1 MDRMEHENKLDAQL
15 NAQLNKMFAEYRMAC
30 PDPEPSADFMPGM
43 WKRIEARRA
52 ATVSVFKHWAQ
63 VCVMATV
70 ALTVLIGV
78 VLIPR
83 FQNDPASGSSYVE
96 ALMSEHSSDYIQMLA
111 GGPR

>member
-1 MDRMEHENKLDAQL
+1 MDRMRNQGDDRLDAL
-15 NAQLNKMFAEYRMAC
+15 FAEYRMAC

-43 WKRIEARRA
+43 WKRIEARRI

-63 VCVMATV
+63 VCVMATA

-83 FQNDPASGSSYVE
+83 FQENSATGSSYVE
-96 ALMSEHSSDYIQMLA
+96 ALMAEHSTDYIHMLA
-111 GGPR
+111 GGSR

>member
-1 MDRMEHENKLDAQL
+1 MDRMDDKLDAL
-15 NAQLNKMFAEYRMAC
+15 FAEYRMAC

-43 WKRIEARRA
+43 WKRIEARRV

-70 ALTVLIGV
+70 ALTLLIGA

-83 FQNDPASGSSYVE
+83 LQENSASSSSYLE
-96 ALMSEHSSDYIQMLA
+96 ALSAEHSADYVHMLA

>member
-1 MDRMEHENKLDAQL
+1 MDRMNDNAKLDA
-15 NAQLNKMFAEYRMAC
+15 MFAEYRMAC

-43 WKRIEARRA
+43 WKRIEARRG

-63 VCVMATV
+63 ICVMATV
-70 ALTVLIGV
+70 ALTLLIGA

-83 FQNDPASGSSYVE
+83 LQENSASSSSYLE
-96 ALMSEHSSDYIQMLA
+96 ALSAEHSADYVHMLA

>member
-1 MDRMEHENKLDAQL
+1 MDRMQGNEKLDAKL
-15 NAQLNKMFAEYRMAC
+15 NAMFADYRMAC

-43 WKRIEARRA
+43 WKRIEARRV

-70 ALTVLIGV
+70 ALTLLIGA
-78 VLIPR
+78 VLIPKL
-83 FQNDPASGSSYVE
+83 QDNASSSSSYLE
-96 ALMSEHSSDYIQMLA
+96 ALSAEHSADYVHMLA

>member
-1 MDRMEHENKLDAQL
+1 MDRMEHGNKLDAQL
-15 NAQLNKMFAEYRMAC
+15 NAMFAEYRMAC

-43 WKRIEARRA
+43 WKRIEARRT

-70 ALTVLIGV
+70 ALTILIGA
-78 VLIPR
+78 VLIPK
-83 FQNDPASGSSYVE
+83 FQESSASGATYIE
-96 ALMSEHSSDYIQMLA
+96 ALAAEHSADYIHMLA